1 MDHLT
6 TEQLEGGLELIRQSP
21 TEDGRLEM
29 IVQRPTEG
37 ERVVLDIGEL
47 NTEEGL
53 AGDSWNV
60 RGSRRTDDGTSHPDM
75 QINIMNSRVL
85 ALVAQRPDRMHLAGD
100 QLVVDLDLSAIN
112 LPAWTRL
119 AIGDAVIDMSG
130 DYHPNGEGA
139 IIEITDQPHSGC
151 GKFTRRFGLEAHR
164 FVNSE
169 LGKELRLRGVNARV
183 LVPGTIRQGD
193 VIRKI

>member
-6 TEQLEGGLELIRQSP
+6 TEQLEAGLELIRQSP
-21 TEDGRLEM
+21 TDDGRLEM

-130 DYHPNGEGA
+130 DYHPTGEGA